1 MKQDLSDSSSS
12 DSDSSH
18 GSDYKSKIRNKKKI
32 YRKTKKEPIKLCAK
46 LTEKLLMT
54 AYKLKIIK
62 FKFDEDP
69 LQHRIYF
76 LTLIESLEMIFSK
89 YKETCEVLLYYPKIG
104 GYEMKYFFKKSIRNL
119 LHANI
124 DVHNRRLVSE
134 FPRDEVKF
142 ISKLQ
147 SHCANMTFSNKSS
160 YDRFSRKLK
169 LNEGRQQ

>member
-89 YKETCEVLLYYPKIG
+89 YKETCEVLLYYLAIG
-104 GYEMKYFFKKSIRNL
+104 EEDINIMLRRQLGIFYMKYYC
-119 LHANI
+119 
-124 DVHNRRLVSE
+124 
-134 FPRDEVKF
+134 P
-142 ISKLQ
+142 
-147 SHCANMTFSNKSS
+147 
-160 YDRFSRKLK
+160 
-169 LNEGRQQ
+169 